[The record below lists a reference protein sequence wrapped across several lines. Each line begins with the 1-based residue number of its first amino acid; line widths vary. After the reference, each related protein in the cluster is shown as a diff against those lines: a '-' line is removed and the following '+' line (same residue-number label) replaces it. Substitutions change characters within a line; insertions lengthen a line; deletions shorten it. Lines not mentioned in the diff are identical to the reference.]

1 MNIYIDILYNF
12 FMSSSKWII
21 GQILFE
27 GEWYKNFFWGI
38 ILISLFIWVI
48 EIVFPWR
55 KNQKIFRKDFWLDGF
70 YLVFNFFI
78 FSTIISGF
86 YELIDQGLSS
96 LGFDLNSLML
106 INIKSVH
113 VVFQLLIF
121 FVLLDFFQWITHY
134 MLHKVSFLWNF
145 HKVHH
150 SVKEMSF
157 SSHMRYHWMENVL
170 YKPLKTLGVMFLGGF
185 EPEQAY
191 IVHFIS
197 ITIGHFNHSNIKISW
212 GPLKYIFNSPVMHL
226 YHHAKDI
233 PEDRVGVNFA
243 ISLSV
248 WDYLFRTNYVPE
260 DSGNVVLGFKGDSSF
275 PKNFLSQS
283 YYGFFK
289 TKK

>member
-1 MNIYIDILYNF
+1 
-12 FMSSSKWII
+12 MSSSKWII